1 MQNPRALR
9 RLAKRCRNFVTG
21 STAPPVATQLRL
33 WAVELADAADD
44 GERAAIRDVP
54 KRRSKSR
61 VARRAKTVRSRIGG
75 YRPR

>member
-9 RLAKRCRNFVTG
+9 RLARRCRNFETG

-44 GERAAIRDVP
+44 GERAAIRQFRGEGANRVWRAEP
-54 KRRSKSR
+54 KRSE
-61 VARRAKTVRSRIGG
+61 AE
-75 YRPR
+75 